1 MAFHYLFRRRNKGP
15 GSVLAKTTI
24 TTITAQAKE
33 EEAKTTRQRHAKGDW
48 EWACVCFFI
57 FICICKGEETWYAK
71 NSPRSTRKSFEWL
84 VTQFCASSNKV
95 RLKKNFV
102 EFSLKC
108 SRRWARL
115 KTRSC
120 WINYTEF
127 ANTYRK
133 HVSLYPTLSFFNA
146 WSKLQVCFDN
156 RHTYLIK
163 IHLEKKLNSVLHF
176 FFLFGFHHL
185 IFIIINAWITRQP
198 LWQFLSF

>member
-1 MAFHYLFRRRNKGP
+1 M
-15 GSVLAKTTI
+15 
-24 TTITAQAKE
+24 
-33 EEAKTTRQRHAKGDW
+33 
-48 EWACVCFFI
+48 
-57 FICICKGEETWYAK
+57 

-84 VTQFCASSNKV
+84 VTQFCASNNNV

-108 SRRWARL
+108 WHRWARL
-115 KTRSC
+115 KTCRC
-120 WINYTEF
+120 WINYSEF

-163 IHLEKKLNSVLHF
+163 THLVKKVKFSSTF